1 MWTFIN
7 MYPKCN
13 QNSQKLSKT
22 LTPFY
27 CSFCDYSASRR
38 SDFKKHLG
46 TAKHSK
52 NCNQN
57 VTKNS
62 QKLSKTQFFCHFCNK
77 SYKSRMGIWRH
88 NKKNHSEKI
97 KNGMDSH
104 RDISGI
110 VDWESRAKIAENK
123 IVDLQTKTIKILEE
137 KLNNTQTINNI
148 QTQNNTQH
156 ISINV
161 FLNEYCKDAMSLK
174 DFISKLNVT
183 LQDLENTKH
192 LGYSDGVSN
201 LLMNGLKEIP
211 DIDKP
216 IWSTDKKRN
225 KFVVKG
231 DDGWEKDDGAQVD
244 EVLQMVKYKHLKALT
259 KWECEH
265 PNFQN
270 NPHELEEWQR
280 ILEQMSDGTDL
291 KEKEKNKKIIHKN
304 LHEIVNIKNAINEM
318 KD

>member
-1 MWTFIN
+1 

-13 QNSQKLSKT
+13 QNSQKVAKT
-22 LTPFY
+22 LGSLY
-27 CSFCDYSASRR
+27 CSFCDYTASRK
-38 SDFKKHLG
+38 SDFKKHLA
-46 TAKHSK
+46 TVKHSK
-52 NCNQN
+52 NCNQI

-62 QKLSKTQFFCHFCNK
+62 QKLSKTQFYCHICNK

-88 NKKNHSEKI
+88 NKTKHLEKV
-97 KNGMDSH
+97 NNVEETDM
-104 RDISGI
+104 DISDI
-110 VDWESRAKIAENK
+110 SDIDWKHRAKIAENK
-123 IVDLQTKTIKILEE
+123 IVDLQNKTIKILEE
-137 KLNNTQTINNI
+137 KLNNAQTINNI

-161 FLNEYCKDAMSLK
+161 FLNEYCKNATPLK

-183 LQDLENTKH
+183 LQDLENTKL

-211 DIDKP
+211 DTDKP

-231 DDGWEKDDGAQVD
+231 NDGWEKDDGTQVD
-244 EVLQMVKYKHLKALT
+244 RVLQMVKYKHLKALT
-259 KWECEH
+259 QWECEH

-270 NPHELEEWQR
+270 NPKELEEWQKM
-280 ILEQMSDGTDL
+280 LEQISDGTNL

-304 LHEIVNIKNAINEM
+304 LHEFVNIKDAINEM
-318 KD
+318 KE

>member
-1 MWTFIN
+1 

-13 QNSQKLSKT
+13 QKSQKVAKT
-22 LTPFY
+22 LSPLY
-27 CSFCDYSASRR
+27 CSFCDYTASRK
-38 SDFKKHLG
+38 SDFKKHLT

-52 NCNQN
+52 NCNQI

-62 QKLSKTQFFCHFCNK
+62 QKLSKTQFYCHICDK
-77 SYKSRMGIWRH
+77 YYKSRMGIWRH
-88 NKKNHSEKI
+88 NKTKHLEKVNNVEETE
-97 KNGMDSH
+97 K
-104 RDISGI
+104 DISGI

-123 IVDLQTKTIKILEE
+123 IVDLQNKTIKILEE
-137 KLNNTQTINNI
+137 KLNNAQTINNI

-161 FLNEYCKDAMSLK
+161 FLNEYCKNATPLK

-183 LQDLENTKH
+183 LQDLENTKL

-201 LLMNGLKEIP
+201 LLMNNLKEIP
-211 DIDKP
+211 DTDKP

-231 DDGWEKDDGAQVD
+231 NDGWEKDDGTQVD
-244 EVLQMVKYKHLKALT
+244 RVLQMVKYKHLKALT
-259 KWECEH
+259 QWECEH

-270 NPHELEEWQR
+270 NPEELEEWQKM
-280 ILEQMSDGTDL
+280 LEQISDGTNL

-304 LHEIVNIKNAINEM
+304 LHEFVNIKDAINEM
-318 KD
+318 KE